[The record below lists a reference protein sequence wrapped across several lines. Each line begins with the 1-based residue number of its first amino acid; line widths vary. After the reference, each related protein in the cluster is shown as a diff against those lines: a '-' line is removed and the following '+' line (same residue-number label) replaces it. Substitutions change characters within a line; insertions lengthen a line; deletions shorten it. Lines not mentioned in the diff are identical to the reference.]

1 MELEVLG
8 SWGSWPAPGEATSG
22 FLLRDSAFTV
32 ALDLGT
38 GTFARLQQTVS
49 PLDVGAAIIT
59 HAHPDHFVDLY
70 ALFYFRHFHPEPLPP
85 LLLYAPPGLIDA
97 VTRFADPGRAEEIR
111 RAFELHEIMGGQT
124 AQIGPFHIR
133 AHVMQHEPATV
144 GLRVTAA
151 GRTLA
156 YTADTG
162 PTDEILALAQGTDL
176 LLAEATWL
184 EGDARPLNHL
194 SAHQAGEYARVAG
207 VGALTITHL
216 WPLFDPDEAAAEATA
231 SFGRT
236 VTSAR
241 RGLKV
246 HIG

>member
-22 FLLRDSAFTV
+22 YLLRDSGFTMI
-32 ALDLGT
+32 LDLGT
-38 GTFARLQQTVS
+38 GTFAKLQQTVS

-70 ALFYFRHFHPEPLPP
+70 ALFYFRFFHPEPLPP
-85 LLLYAPPGLIDA
+85 LPLYAPPGLLDA
-97 VTRFADPGRAEEIR
+97 VTCFAGPSRAQEIR
-111 RAFELHEIMGGQT
+111 GAFELHEITGGRT

-133 AHVMQHEPATV
+133 AHVMEHEPATV
-144 GLRVTAA
+144 GVRVSAA

-156 YTADTG
+156 YTADSG
-162 PTDEILALAQGTDL
+162 PTDEILTLAQGTDL

-184 EGDARPLNHL
+184 HRDARPFNHL

-216 WPLFDPDEAAAEATA
+216 RPPIDPDEAAAEAAA

-241 RGLKV
+241 SGLRV
-246 HIG
+246 QIG